1 MAISSES
8 TPLFAPG
15 ASSTL
20 RLIGYL
26 ALAIVLMVADH
37 RGAYL
42 ERVRWT
48 LSLAIEP
55 LYRLAAM
62 PARLAQEG
70 RLALAD
76 REKLT
81 EQNED
86 LSRRLMM
93 AEAKLNQLSTVNEQ
107 NQRLKELLDV
117 QHSLG
122 IGVQLAKIIDVD
134 TDPFRH
140 RLVLNVG
147 ANQGVSIGQAV
158 IDAHGIMR
166 QVVGLLP
173 NTSTVMLITDPAHA
187 LPVMIER
194 TGQRTIARGSGA
206 LDMLELPQIPVS
218 ADVKVG
224 DRLISSGLG
233 GHFPPGFPVGEIRA
247 INNDVT
253 GMFAAATA
261 KPVAALDRSGDVL
274 VVHELVDP
282 IGPPEAATPTGPP
295 APAAAPAVPAKGGK
309 S

>member
-147 ANQGVSIGQAV
+147 ANQAVSIGQAV
-158 IDAHGIMR
+158 IDAHGIMG

>member
-158 IDAHGIMR
+158 IDAHGIMG

-261 KPVAALDRSGDVL
+261 KPVAALDRIGDVL

>member
-1 MAISSES
+1 MAISSDS

-158 IDAHGIMR
+158 IDAHGIMG

-282 IGPPEAATPTGPP
+282 IGPPEAATPMGPP
-295 APAAAPAVPAKGGK
+295 APAAAPASPVKGGK

>member
-1 MAISSES
+1 
-8 TPLFAPG
+8 
-15 ASSTL
+15 
-20 RLIGYL
+20 
-26 ALAIVLMVADH
+26 
-37 RGAYL
+37 
-42 ERVRWT
+42 
-48 LSLAIEP
+48 
-55 LYRLAAM
+55 M

-147 ANQGVSIGQAV
+147 ANQGVGIGQAV
-158 IDAHGIMR
+158 IDAHGIMG

-282 IGPPEAATPTGPP
+282 IGPPEAAAPTGPP
-295 APAAAPAVPAKGGK
+295 APAAVPALPVKGGK

>member
-1 MAISSES
+1 MAISSDS

-147 ANQGVSIGQAV
+147 ANQGVGIGQAV
-158 IDAHGIMR
+158 IDAHGIMG

-233 GHFPPGFPVGEIRA
+233 GHFPAGFPVGEIRA